1 MKKIEK
7 VIIFY
12 FSGTGNARMIAS
24 WFSKCALENNT
35 YCRIFDIASKNDLD
49 LKVIDSE
56 SLIIIISPIH
66 GFNYPKITLD
76 FIRSFQKGNNQ
87 VVLMN
92 TRAGM
97 KIGNMITPGLTGIA
111 FFLSSFILKK
121 KGYNII
127 GQIPFDMPS
136 NWLSIHPAPRKEAIR
151 FIYEKN
157 YHRIQSHFGKLYLG
171 KTDFASNRD
180 IIQDL
185 LISPIAL
192 AYYVVGRFFLAKSY
206 YASSKCNNCS
216 LCIRQ
221 CPVQAIRMIN
231 ARPFWSLKCES
242 CMKCMNYCP
251 LQAIETTHGLWL
263 VIIVLTSTVCTF
275 LFHDLLPN
283 VYWIIRFFVSNIILF
298 TLLLVLYRIQHW
310 ALRNKFIA
318 KVISLTSLTHYKFWG
333 RYKANQNHTVQ

>member
-35 YCRIFDIASKNDLD
+35 YCRIFDIASKNDLY
-49 LKVIDSE
+49 LKEIDSE

-121 KGYNII
+121 
-127 GQIPFDMPS
+127 
-136 NWLSIHPAPRKEAIR
+136 
-151 FIYEKN
+151 
-157 YHRIQSHFGKLYLG
+157 
-171 KTDFASNRD
+171 RD
-180 IIQDL
+180 ITSSDEYL
-185 LISPIAL
+185 LICHPIGYQYTL
-192 AYYVVGRFFLAKSY
+192 HPVKKLSGLFMKRITIAYKVIS
-206 YASSKCNNCS
+206 
-216 LCIRQ
+216 
-221 CPVQAIRMIN
+221 
-231 ARPFWSLKCES
+231 E
-242 CMKCMNYCP
+242 NYIWEK
-251 LQAIETTHGLWL
+251 Q
-263 VIIVLTSTVCTF
+263 
-275 LFHDLLPN
+275 
-283 VYWIIRFFVSNIILF
+283 
-298 TLLLVLYRIQHW
+298 TLLLTEI
-310 ALRNKFIA
+310 
-318 KVISLTSLTHYKFWG
+318 
-333 RYKANQNHTVQ
+333 